1 MTCRFGPA
9 FTSVRGLFSPTPRN
23 RHPVSHSAF
32 INSSFTMP
40 SLWLGCVTEQA
51 DQTSARKG
59 PSAPK
64 LRGFCFCRGGRLL
77 PQSKGTAEIN
87 SAPQR
92 KSPSLSL
99 CPGLSLKCKLLP
111 RGKRQYSDRITL
123 LASIDVRAIHSRL
136 RCGNARRNRGVS
148 DVLVMCGCLHCNL
161 WSVML

>member
-1 MTCRFGPA
+1 MRAADRQLKSPGALGEPGLRRRNRQVLGGKKVTLRPVIQRLPAIVGSLSAYTVERDGGCNGPA
-9 FTSVRGLFSPTPRN
+9 SRCSRL
-23 RHPVSHSAF
+23 

-99 CPGLSLKCKLLP
+99 WLGLSLKCKLLP
-111 RGKRQYSDRITL
+111 RGSANIQTE
-123 LASIDVRAIHSRL
+123 
-136 RCGNARRNRGVS
+136 
-148 DVLVMCGCLHCNL
+148 
-161 WSVML
+161 